1 MVRAVLEPIVEPR
14 GAAEKWSSPRV
25 SVAAARATAARAA
38 ARAAAARAV
47 AVRAAAKAVAAKA
60 AVARAWIQVHVASL
74 AGPARSLDAVCTGTL
89 HARSDAVLDA
99 TATLFLQLASQDR
112 VLAPA
117 KEEVADPA
125 EAALFFEAD
134 ALCTERLPAAS
145 GSCLHDAASLFLQ
158 LAPGDCS
165 QARATGRAT
174 PVASVFNTPVGP
186 QTPCGARIIT
196 TSRDH
201 YGPTARTR
209 DGYGPAAA
217 TALTPTA
224 HTCERSRR
232 GGRAGGADVAPRTIS
247 EQGGRTLLSLSPA
260 AANAPRSPPRGR
272 GPGAEAVACGAA
284 R

>member
-1 MVRAVLEPIVEPR
+1 MVRAVLEPILEPR
-14 GAAEKWSSPRV
+14 GAAEKWTSPRV

-99 TATLFLQLASQDR
+99 TATLFLQLASQDS

-117 KEEVADPA
+117 QEEVADP
-125 EAALFFEAD
+125 EEFEAD

-174 PVASVFNTPVGP
+174 PVAPVFNTPVAP

-196 TSRDH
+196 TSRD
-201 YGPTARTR
+201 YCGPTARTR
-209 DGYGPAAA
+209 DGYGSAAA

>member
-1 MVRAVLEPIVEPR
+1 MVRVVVEPSVEPR

-89 HARSDAVLDA
+89 HARSDAALDA
-99 TATLFLQLASQDR
+99 TATLFLQLAAQDR

-117 KEEVADPA
+117 QEEVADPA
-125 EAALFFEAD
+125 EPALFEAD

-165 QARATGRAT
+165 QARAAGRAT
-174 PVASVFNTPVGP
+174 PVAP

-196 TSRDH
+196 TSRDY
-201 YGPTARTR
+201 YGPTACTR

-217 TALTPTA
+217 TALTPTT

-232 GGRAGGADVAPRTIS
+232 GGRAGGADVAPLSIS

-260 AANAPRSPPRGR
+260 VANAPRSPLRGL
-272 GPGAEAVACGAA
+272 GPGAEALACGAA

>member
-1 MVRAVLEPIVEPR
+1 
-14 GAAEKWSSPRV
+14 
-25 SVAAARATAARAA
+25 
-38 ARAAAARAV
+38 V

-74 AGPARSLDAVCTGTL
+74 AGPARSLDAVCTETL
-89 HARSDAVLDA
+89 HARSDAALDA
-99 TATLFLQLASQDR
+99 TATLFLQLAAQDR

-117 KEEVADPA
+117 QEEVADHA
-125 EAALFFEAD
+125 EA

-165 QARATGRAT
+165 QARATGQAA
-174 PVASVFNTPVGP
+174 PVAP

-196 TSRDH
+196 TSRDY

-217 TALTPTA
+217 TALTPTT

-232 GGRAGGADVAPRTIS
+232 GGRAGGADFAPLSIS

-260 AANAPRSPPRGR
+260 VANAPRSPLRGC

>member
-1 MVRAVLEPIVEPR
+1 MVRVVVEPSVEPR

-60 AVARAWIQVHVASL
+60 AVARAWIQLHVASL

-89 HARSDAVLDA
+89 HARSDAALDA
-99 TATLFLQLASQDR
+99 TATLFLQLAAQDR

-117 KEEVADPA
+117 QEEVADPA
-125 EAALFFEAD
+125 EAALFEAD
-134 ALCTERLPAAS
+134 ALFTERLPAAS

-165 QARATGRAT
+165 QARERATGRAT
-174 PVASVFNTPVGP
+174 PVAP

-196 TSRDH
+196 TSRDY
-201 YGPTARTR
+201 YGPTTRTR
-209 DGYGPAAA
+209 DGYGPAAT
-217 TALTPTA
+217 TARTPTT

-232 GGRAGGADVAPRTIS
+232 GGRAGGADVAPLSIS

-260 AANAPRSPPRGR
+260 VANAPRSPLRGC

-284 R
+284 H